1 MFCCCSLHFSVL
13 LLVSTQTSEPRH
25 CCNHSAGVALNA
37 RFITVVFSR
46 DEHWT
51 GLGLDW
57 IRPMTNFA
65 GFGLEPD
72 WKLPHN
78 LGIGP
83 ELDCVNG
90 K

>member
-1 MFCCCSLHFSVL
+1 
-13 LLVSTQTSEPRH
+13 
-25 CCNHSAGVALNA
+25 
-37 RFITVVFSR
+37 
-46 DEHWT
+46 
-51 GLGLDW
+51 
-57 IRPMTNFA
+57 MTNFA

-72 WKLPHN
+72 FFPKLWKLPHN